1 MTLDAVLGVKG
12 GAGTGAGGPG
22 NWKILNIILNIKM
35 IFIYR
40 TVELKTE
47 IPQNFKQFSESTK
60 KKKLSKMLLDK
71 FKMLGNWKR

>member
-22 NWKILNIILNIKM
+22 NWKILNITLNIKM

-47 IPQNFKQFSESTK
+47 VPQNFK
-60 KKKLSKMLLDK
+60 
-71 FKMLGNWKR
+71 